1 MAWGNLLEEGTE
13 FWLIVEISRQ
23 QEILSRTEN
32 PYQILLF
39 LRLIQM
45 LQIQNCHI
53 GLLQLFVK
61 VHQLINKV
69 TILA

>member
-53 GLLQLFVK
+53 SLLQLFVK